1 VKRLDEIF
9 PESADGYVEP
19 FRVTPGFIA
28 FIGLACLPAIVALA
42 VFFGAWMVADD
53 VKRAEA
59 ASAQQPGSEQQV
71 EGWKK
76 TLVGICPVH

>member
-1 VKRLDEIF
+1 MTWHEPISDE
-9 PESADGYVEP
+9 EELVEP

-28 FIGLACLPAIVALA
+28 FVILACMPAIVAA
-42 VFFGAWMVADD
+42 VIFFGAWIVSSD
-53 VKRAEA
+53 VKAAEA
-59 ASAQQPGSEQQV
+59 SGNGATAPAQQV